1 MQTVKELIIEKI
13 DLNGK
18 LSIDEDF
25 VICEERVEFYLNGSK
40 LISVMCLPQ
49 NQDAHFV
56 GFLMSEGVL
65 ESVDDIS
72 SLTVSND
79 GLKVYLDAK
88 INECHI
94 QNLFRE
100 KTLTTGCCVGVT
112 GNIEDKILKE
122 FNRSN
127 VKYSHTE
134 IFDAIKSFYDDSE
147 LFDKTG
153 CVHKAMLKLKNGECI
168 VSEDVGRHNAIDKT
182 IGKTKLLG
190 LDMYGSFLVVSGRLS
205 MEMIIKCVMHK
216 IPLVISKAA
225 PTHLGIKAAQ
235 EHGITLIGFARNGK
249 MNVYTHSGR
258 IDLSND
264 NKALKARGLCAKENP
279 ELA

>member
-1 MQTVKELIIEKI
+1 MSQEIIKELIIEKI
-13 DLNGK
+13 DINGN
-18 LSIDEDF
+18 LTIDEDF
-25 VICEERVEFYLNGSK
+25 VICEERVDFYLNGCK

-49 NQDAHFV
+49 NQDAHIV

-65 ESVDDIS
+65 EDINDIT
-72 SLTVSND
+72 SLTISDD
-79 GLKVYLDAK
+79 GLSVYLDAK
-88 INECHI
+88 INEQNI
-94 QNLFRE
+94 QNLFKE

-122 FNRSN
+122 FNRSTL
-127 VKYSHTE
+127 KYSYDE
-134 IFDAIKSFYDDSE
+134 LFGAIKSFYEDSE

-153 CVHKAMLKLKNGECI
+153 CVHKAMLMLQNGKSI

-182 IGKTKLLG
+182 IGKTRLLN
-190 LDMYGSFLVVSGRLS
+190 LDTHGSFLVVSGRLS

-225 PTHLGIKAAQ
+225 PTHLGIKAAL
-235 EHGITLIGFARNGK
+235 EHGVTLIGFARNGK

-258 IDLSND
+258 ILL
-264 NKALKARGLCAKENP
+264 AAKESKQL
-279 ELA
+279 EFV